1 MFTILLDN
9 GHGVNTAGKCSP
21 PKSDGTRFREYKYAR
36 EIVDGLEVA
45 LKKLGY
51 NVYKVTPEQNDI
63 SLVERVK
70 RINKVVKQQGAGNCI
85 MISIHNDAAGNG
97 SSWMNARGW
106 SAYTTRGQNN
116 SDKVAEC
123 LYNAAEELLLNDKEI
138 LKSYSGELHK
148 LFRKNTSDGDKDI
161 EADFYIIKG
170 ANCPAVLTENFFQDN
185 KKDVELME
193 SQHGKDLI
201 IQLHVNGIEKYVK
214 SKKK

>member
-63 SLVERVK
+63 SLVERVR
-70 RINKVVKQQGAGNCI
+70 RINKVVKQQGASNCI

-148 LFRKNTSDGDKDI
+148 LFRKNTFDGDKDI